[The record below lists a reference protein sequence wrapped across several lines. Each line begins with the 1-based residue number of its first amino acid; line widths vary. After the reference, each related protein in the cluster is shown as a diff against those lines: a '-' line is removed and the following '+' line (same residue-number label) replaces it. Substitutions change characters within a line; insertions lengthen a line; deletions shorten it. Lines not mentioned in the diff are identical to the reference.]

1 MFKNNLKVIFATTL
15 EGYFSGPNNTLPWD
29 PKKVPS
35 DLSHFKYFT
44 TGKGNNA
51 VVMGRDTYLSIIN
64 GRNITHLKD
73 RLNIVIS
80 STLKQEEYPD
90 IIIVKSIN
98 ESINKANEKNVDD
111 IFFIGGRKIIK
122 EVIDNYYPTYIYWN
136 CIKRESGFDGEGCS
150 KITDK
155 EFCINM
161 KNDGF
166 LIPDNYWTPFYN
178 YEHPGVATHYDNF
191 DGHSVTCYQ
200 YVLTTQFTEE
210 QKYIELVKRVL
221 ETGKERTD
229 RTGTGTLSLFAQSFE
244 IDVSERFPML
254 TTKRVFWKGV
264 VEELLFFI
272 SGSSDTKILENKGI
286 NIWKGNTSREFLD
299 SRNLYHYREGEY
311 GPSYGYQWRHFGKK
325 YDDLKGQEQKD
336 KLGVFKNEYQGVD
349 QLKNAI
355 NLIKTDPTSRRILV
369 SAWNP
374 DCLRIVPLP
383 SCHYCFQF
391 YVEPEE
397 RKLSILVN
405 MRSCDVFL
413 GLPFNIASY
422 ALLLYIVARICD
434 LKPSKI
440 TFMLGDTH
448 IYKNHVE
455 QCKEQLSRIPRR
467 FPKLKIEE
475 IKEIDDYVAEDFVL
489 EEYNPHPTIKAEMAV

>member
-1 MFKNNLKVIFATTL
+1 MFKNNLKIIFASTP
-15 EGYFSGPNNTLPWD
+15 ECYFSGPNNILPWD
-29 PKKVPS
+29 PKNVPS
-35 DLSHFKYFT
+35 DMAEFKYQT
-44 TGKGNNA
+44 IGKGNNA
-51 VVMGRDTYLSIIN
+51 IVMGRQTYFSIIN

-73 RLNIVIS
+73 RINIVIS
-80 STLKQEEYPD
+80 STLKQEDYPD
-90 IIIVKSIN
+90 VIIVKTIN
-98 ESINKANEKNVDD
+98 EAIQKANEKNVDD
-111 IFFIGGRKIIK
+111 IFFIGGKNIIK
-122 EVIDNYYPTYIYWN
+122 EVICNYFPSLVYLNIISRKEGFNGDGLSKLHDDVYNIIFTKYDHPSAATLYKNHNDHTVTAYRYILN
-136 CIKRESGFDGEGCS
+136 ER
-150 KITDK
+150 
-155 EFCINM
+155 
-161 KNDGF
+161 
-166 LIPDNYWTPFYN
+166 
-178 YEHPGVATHYDNF
+178 
-191 DGHSVTCYQ
+191 
-200 YVLTTQFTEE
+200 FTEE
-210 QKYIELVKRVL
+210 QKYLDLVQRVL
-221 ETGKERTD
+221 ETGKKRTD
-229 RTGTGTLSLFAQSFE
+229 RTGTGTLSLFAQTFE
-244 IDVSERFPML
+244 LDVSERFPML

-272 SGSSDTKILENKGI
+272 SGSSDTKILENKGV
-286 NIWKGNTSREFLD
+286 NIWKGNTSKEFLK
-299 SRNLYHYREGEY
+299 SRNLHYYREGEY

-325 YDDLKGQEQKD
+325 YDRLSEQEYKD
-336 KLGVFKNEYQGVD
+336 ELGTFKNEYQGVD
-349 QLKNAI
+349 QLKEAI

-374 DCLRIVPLP
+374 ECLRIVPLP

-422 ALLLYIVARICD
+422 SLLLYIVARICD
-434 LKPSKI
+434 LKPSKV

-448 IYKNHVE
+448 IYQNHVE

-475 IKEIDDYVAEDFVL
+475 IKDIDDYVAEDFVL

>member
-1 MFKNNLKVIFATTL
+1 MFKNNLKVIFATTS

-29 PKKVPS
+29 SKKVPS
-35 DLSHFKYFT
+35 DISQFKYVT
-44 TGKGNNA
+44 IGKGNNA
-51 VVMGRDTYLSIIN
+51 IVMGRDTYLSIIN
-64 GRNITHLKD
+64 GRKITHLKD
-73 RLNIVIS
+73 RINIVIS
-80 STLKQEEYPD
+80 STLKQEEHPD
-90 IIIVKSIN
+90 ILIVKNIN
-98 ESINKANEKNVDD
+98 EAIHKANEKNVDD
-111 IFFIGGRKIIK
+111 IFFIGGKKIIR
-122 EVIDNYYPTYIYWN
+122 EVIDNYYPSLIYWN
-136 CIKRESGFDGEGCS
+136 IIQKQGGFNGEGCS
-150 KITDK
+150 KIT
-155 EFCINM
+155 
-161 KNDGF
+161 ND
-166 LIPDNYWTPFYN
+166 NWKPFNN
-178 YEHPGVATHYDNF
+178 YEHPGVATHYDNY
-191 DGHSVTCYQ
+191 DGHSVTCYR
-200 YVLTTQFTEE
+200 YVLPTQFTEE
-210 QKYIELVKRVL
+210 QKYLDLVNRVL
-221 ETGKERTD
+221 TSGKERTD

-434 LKPSKI
+434 LKPSKV

-448 IYKNHVE
+448 IYQNHVE
-455 QCKEQLSRIPRR
+455 QCKEQLSRMPRR
-467 FPKLKIEE
+467 MPKLKIEE

-489 EEYNPHPTIKAEMAV
+489 EEYNPYPTIKAEMAV

>member
-1 MFKNNLKVIFATTL
+1 MFKNNLKIIFAATS

-29 PKKVPS
+29 PKKVPT
-35 DLSHFKYFT
+35 DLSIFKYKT
-44 TGKGNNA
+44 VGKGNNA
-51 VVMGRDTYLSIIN
+51 IVMGRDTYLSIIN
-64 GRNITHLKD
+64 RRTITYLKD
-73 RLNIVIS
+73 RINIVIS
-80 STLKQEEYPD
+80 STLYQEDYPD
-90 IIIVKSIN
+90 VIIVKTIN
-98 ESINKANEKNVDD
+98 EAINKANEKKVDD
-111 IFFIGGRKIIK
+111 IFFIGGRNIIK
-122 EVIDNYYPTYIYWN
+122 EVITNYFPSQVYLNI
-136 CIKRESGFDGEGCS
+136 ISRKEGFNGDGLS
-150 KITDK
+150 KLHDDVYNIMFTK
-155 EFCINM
+155 YTR
-161 KNDGF
+161 
-166 LIPDNYWTPFYN
+166 PD
-178 YEHPGVATHYDNF
+178 VSTHYDNH
-191 DGHSVTCYQ
+191 DGHSVTEYK
-200 YVLTTQFTEE
+200 YTLDKDFTEE
-210 QKYIELVKRVL
+210 LKYLDLVNRVL
-221 ETGKERTD
+221 TSGKKRTD

-272 SGSSDTKILENKGI
+272 SGSSNTKILENKGI

-336 KLGVFKNEYQGVD
+336 SLGTFKNEYQGVD

-369 SAWNP
+369 TAWNP
-374 DCLRIVPLP
+374 ECLRIVPLP
-383 SCHYCFQF
+383 ACHYVYQF

-434 LKPSKI
+434 LKPSKV

-448 IYKNHVE
+448 IYQNHVE
-455 QCKEQLSRIPRR
+455 QCKEQLSRMPRR
-467 FPKLKIEE
+467 MPKLKIEE
-475 IKEIDDYVAEDFVL
+475 IKEIDDYTPEDFVL